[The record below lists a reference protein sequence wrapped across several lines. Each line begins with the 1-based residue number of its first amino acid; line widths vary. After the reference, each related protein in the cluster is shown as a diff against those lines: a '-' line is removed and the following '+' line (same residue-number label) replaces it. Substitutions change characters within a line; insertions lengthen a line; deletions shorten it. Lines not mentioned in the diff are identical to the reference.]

1 MKTLACLIALFLSV
15 SAQLTYENV
24 NNQCS
29 AITPSGNIQQIVG
42 PTWKVLAWTEPAVR
56 CGIFKATKDPSGNTY
71 TGEFTYYAPD
81 DLTFQNKIVVV
92 NYYVSDPSEV
102 GYLERATDASSAP
115 FRNMAV
121 TSAKLNDEF
130 SVIGCDLKDG
140 SSKNYA
146 AAYYGPDA
154 DQATKDKVKADL
166 ASQSGLTLN
175 DVYQGSDCPAA

>member
-29 AITPSGNIQQIVG
+29 AITPSGNIQQIIG
-42 PTWKVLAWTEPAVR
+42 PTWKVLTWTEPAVR
-56 CGIFKATKDPSGNTY
+56 CGTFKATKDPSGNTY
-71 TGEFTYYAPD
+71 TGKFTYYASD
-81 DLTFQNKIVVV
+81 DLTFRKKIVLV
-92 NYYVSDPSEV
+92 NSYVSDLGEL
-102 GYLERATDASSAP
+102 GYLERANDTTSDP
-115 FRNMAV
+115 FRINVIMF
-121 TSAKLNDEF
+121 AKLNVGF
-130 SVIGCDLKDG
+130 SAIGCDLKNG

-146 AAYYGPDA
+146 AGYYGLDA
-154 DQATKDKVKADL
+154 DQATKDKLKADL